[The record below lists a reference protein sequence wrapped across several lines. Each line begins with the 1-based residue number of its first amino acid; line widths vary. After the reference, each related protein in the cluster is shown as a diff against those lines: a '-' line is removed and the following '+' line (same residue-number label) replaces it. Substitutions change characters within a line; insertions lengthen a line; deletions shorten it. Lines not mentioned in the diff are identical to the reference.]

1 MSAYGAKRSV
11 GWQKAKGPKIEIR
24 VKTWF
29 ELSFRTQ

>member
-1 MSAYGAKRSV
+1 MSTWGVKWST
-11 GWQKAKGPKIEIR
+11 GWQKAEGPKIEIR

>member
-1 MSAYGAKRSV
+1 MSAWGSKWPA
-11 GWQKAKGPKIEIR
+11 GWQKATGLKIEIR